1 MVMALRGHKQT
12 TFLSSRTSD
21 CRGGGGAGLKTVSVS
36 VCGNL

>member
-21 CRGGGGAGLKTVSVS
+21 CRGGAGLKTVSVS